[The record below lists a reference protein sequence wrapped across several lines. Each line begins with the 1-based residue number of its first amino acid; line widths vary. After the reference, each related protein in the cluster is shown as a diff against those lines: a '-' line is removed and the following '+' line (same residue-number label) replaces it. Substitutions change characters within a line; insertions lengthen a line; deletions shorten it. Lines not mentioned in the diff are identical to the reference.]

1 MTSSFCQADAFGVT
15 PGAFMFV
22 TAQTQYLSP
31 MKKSIPL
38 LLVFVAL
45 ASLLRA
51 QPAGATSIPFATSQ
65 SQFVSGDNIT
75 ITEVLSTSPVLGV
88 GATFVVRGTY
98 TLQSQPSARMSIS
111 LTTTVPVGVPN
122 QDTAV
127 KQLTNG
133 TGSFEMQYTV
143 QFAGSVYIA
152 FTPAAGGASF
162 GRIYFSGTDNAGN
175 GPSTPTTPTTP
186 ITPSVPATPAP
197 PISTTGLASIPFTT
211 SKAQFAAGDAITIT
225 EVLASSA
232 HLVPGDAIVVRGTYT
247 LQSQPGATLMIS
259 LAANAPGAAEP
270 TIASSRKT
278 IIAGPGTFELAYEIK
293 QPGSLHVTFY
303 PQSGGSSFGGIYFAS
318 SSANAANPSTGA
330 TLVSPATNTG
340 LLGNLSIRSL
350 VSPGAGT
357 LIAGLSVT
365 DRERYV
371 LIRAVGPSLGQFGVS
386 GVLAKPTLAVY
397 NAAGELVASA
407 ASWRTNFSS
416 AQRAGIEL
424 LSASVGA
431 FALAAGSDDA
441 VLHLRLVPGSYTVQV
456 ASSDAG
462 SGVALME
469 VYASSTFMLPP

>member
-1 MTSSFCQADAFGVT
+1 
-15 PGAFMFV
+15 
-22 TAQTQYLSP
+22 
-31 MKKSIPL
+31 MKKFIPL
-38 LLVFVAL
+38 LLVFVVL
-45 ASLLRA
+45 ASLSRA

-98 TLQSQPSARMSIS
+98 TLQSQASARMSIS

-186 ITPSVPATPAP
+186 STPSVPATPAP

-318 SSANAANPSTGA
+318 SANAANPSTGA

-371 LIRAVGPSLGQFGVS
+371 LIRAVGPSLGQFGVT

-407 ASWRTNFSS
+407 ASWRTNFSA

>member
-1 MTSSFCQADAFGVT
+1 
-15 PGAFMFV
+15 MFV
-22 TAQTQYLSP
+22 TAQTLYRSP
-31 MKKSIPL
+31 MKKFIPF

-45 ASLLRA
+45 ASLSRA

-88 GATFVVRGTY
+88 GTTFVVRGTY

-122 QDTAV
+122 QETAV

-162 GRIYFSGTDNAGN
+162 GRIYFSGTESAGN
-175 GPSTPTTPTTP
+175 GPTTPATP
-186 ITPSVPATPAP
+186 STPSVPTTPAP

-211 SKAQFAAGDAITIT
+211 SKAQFAAGDAITIS

-232 HLVPGDAIVVRGTYT
+232 QLAPGDAVVVRGTYT
-247 LQSQPGATLMIS
+247 LQSQPAATLMIN
-259 LAANAPGAAEP
+259 LTANAPGAAEP
-270 TIASSRKT
+270 TTASSRKT
-278 IIAGPGTFELAYEIK
+278 INAGPGTFELAYEIK
-293 QPGSLHVTFY
+293 QPGSLHATFY
-303 PQSGGSSFGGIYFAS
+303 PAGGGSSFGGIYFAAA
-318 SSANAANPSTGA
+318 SANGANQSTGA

-357 LIAGLSVT
+357 LSAGLSVT

-371 LIRAVGPSLGQFGVS
+371 LIRAVGPSLGQFSVT

-397 NAAGELVASA
+397 NASGELVASA
-407 ASWRTNFSS
+407 GSWRTNFSA

-469 VYASSTFMLPP
+469 VYASSTFTLPP